1 MHVSSQVLNSTN
13 LFDIKYIFKRGDVIF
28 QFSEVLLRQLYK
40 LVLYGETEEVYD
52 LVIKGREF
60 LIFLS
65 KSFLFFFD

>member
-28 QFSEVLLRQLYK
+28 QFSEVLLRQLDK